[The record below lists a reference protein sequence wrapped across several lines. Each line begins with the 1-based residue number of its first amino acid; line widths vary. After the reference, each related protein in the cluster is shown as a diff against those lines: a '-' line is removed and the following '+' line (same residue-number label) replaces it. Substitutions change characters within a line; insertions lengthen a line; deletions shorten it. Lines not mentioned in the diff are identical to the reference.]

1 MAQSTQAT
9 ESPLVLLLQRKLEA
23 LEARLER
30 TENSMLDTQS
40 HAQQSDSRVDQL
52 EFTVQRLLEQK
63 NSNEFTAAAP
73 LLQPPPPPPPPL
85 LENRRA
91 IIADLRETGD
101 ERSVS
106 GILRSRKESP

>member
-1 MAQSTQAT
+1 MIRPILTRLVVALLVISNARADGGTSAVAQSTQVT

-30 TENSMLDTQS
+30 TENSLLDTQS

-63 NSNEFTAAAP
+63 NSNQSTAAP
-73 LLQPPPPPPPPL
+73 LLLPVPVRP
-85 LENRRA
+85 
-91 IIADLRETGD
+91 
-101 ERSVS
+101 V
-106 GILRSRKESP
+106 